1 MATAEDPIRIRR
13 LLDTR
18 LRELRARG
26 PVMAASLTESRRTCG
41 RSGCRCYRGEK
52 HISHRLTFK
61 EGGRTQSV
69 YVPVGRVEEVRAW
82 VAEAR
87 RLQALLKECS
97 ELAIVLL
104 RGYDR
109 AEKKPR
115 RRAK

>member
-1 MATAEDPIRIRR
+1 MDTAEDPIRIRR
-13 LLDTR
+13 LLDAR
-18 LRELRARG
+18 LKELRARG
-26 PVMAASLTESRRTCG
+26 PVVTASLTESHRTCG

-69 YVPVGRVEEVRAW
+69 YVPVGRVEEVRGW
-82 VAEAR
+82 VAEGR
-87 RLQALLKECS
+87 RLQALLRECS

-104 RGYDR
+104 CGHDR

-115 RRAK
+115 RRPR

>member
-1 MATAEDPIRIRR
+1 MAPAEDPIRIRR
-13 LLDTR
+13 LLDAR
-18 LRELRARG
+18 LKKLRARG
-26 PVMAASLTESRRTCG
+26 PVMTASLTESRRTCG

-52 HISHRLTFK
+52 HVSHRLTFK

-69 YVPVGRVEEVRAW
+69 YVPVGRVEEVREW

-87 RLQALLKECS
+87 RLQGLLRECS

-109 AEKKPR
+109 SEKKPR
-115 RRAK
+115 RRAR

>member
-1 MATAEDPIRIRR
+1 MATAEDPVRIHH

-18 LRELRARG
+18 LRKLRARG
-26 PVMAASLTESRRTCG
+26 PVMVASLTESRRTCG
-41 RSGCRCYRGEK
+41 RYGCRCYRGEK

-61 EGGRTQSV
+61 EGGRTQSI
-69 YVPVGRVEEVRAW
+69 YVPVGRVEEVRGW

-87 RLQALLKECS
+87 RLQALLRECS

>member
-1 MATAEDPIRIRR
+1 MAAPEDPIRIRR
-13 LLDTR
+13 LLDAR
-18 LRELRARG
+18 LKELRARG

-61 EGGRTQSV
+61 EGGRTQLV

-87 RLQALLKECS
+87 RLRALLKECS